1 MKSILDLLPIEED
14 DKETIGIIAAVIGW
28 DTFEVRDM
36 DPELQA
42 QYDKVNTHTNEMI
55 KYDEQYTLNI
65 PLAYIII

>member
-1 MKSILDLLPIEED
+1 
-14 DKETIGIIAAVIGW
+14 
-28 DTFEVRDM
+28 M

-65 PLAYIII
+65 PLAYIVI